1 MIKDISRI
9 MNHLI
14 WHEKLEFLK
23 ALVWCVENNIYS
35 VEITREESCAESDSS
50 LKGKYLLNILQLI
63 KFLIFKNFFTHLICT
78 SLKVVFL

>member
-23 ALVWCVENNIYS
+23 ALVWCVENDIYS
-35 VEITREESCAESDSS
+35 VEITREEACAESDSS
-50 LKGKYLLNILQLI
+50 LKGKYLLN
-63 KFLIFKNFFTHLICT
+63 FLNWLNF
-78 SLKVVFL
+78 